1 MIYSGEI
8 VEAVNID
15 GEITGSES
23 LDVKIEDKEV
33 IYENDYRHLEHKPDI
48 EGAELREGMV
58 LEDIGIR
65 FLSNEEL
72 EELLK

>member
-1 MIYSGEI
+1 MIYSGEV
-8 VEAVNID
+8 VEAININC
-15 GEITGSES
+15 EITGDET

-33 IYENDYRHLEHKPDI
+33 IYENDYRPLEHKPDI
-48 EGAELREGMV
+48 EGAELKEGMA